1 MRGGSACQRGL
12 PALAAGQPAR
22 YTLPV
27 TEQLR
32 RPASVE
38 ELATTG
44 RQLRK
49 RQPRSGLGTGFRTDR
64 DPVALLEAQNTTR
77 LQSLVPVRWGRMAQS
92 AFAFYRGA
100 AALMAHD
107 LAPTPVSGIR
117 VQACGDA
124 HLANFGFY
132 ASPERKL
139 VFDLNDFDETLP
151 APWEWDVE
159 RLVASL
165 AVAARSSGFGDEVA
179 AKAAARTAGGYR
191 RAMLRLA
198 QRTAL
203 QNFHTVMSAAALLEL
218 AEQEK
223 ARAVSKEIT
232 RATRKAERRTSES
245 ALGKLA
251 TVTEEGELHLVE
263 QPPFM
268 VRPRQWPS
276 DIAAVPQLYADSVS
290 ADIRALLRR
299 FRPADMMLRVVG
311 VGSVGTRC
319 YLLAFEGP
327 TGDTLFLQAK
337 EAPASVLNSHGGR
350 AVVIPGDESGREH
363 TEGHRVVAAQ
373 RILQANSD
381 PFLGWITGWAGEHEG
396 RRRVDYYW
404 RQFRDMKG
412 SIEPESLD
420 KAQFSAY
427 GALCAALLARAPGPS
442 PSAAHIAAYLGGG
455 DQVAESVSAWVA
467 AYADV
472 AEADY
477 RALERAVASGRVPAE
492 LGV

>member
-1 MRGGSACQRGL
+1 MRWQPCQRGL

-22 YTLPV
+22 HTLHV
-27 TEQLR
+27 NEQLR

-319 YLLAFEGP
+319 LIELLTDSAGGP
-327 TGDTLFLQAK
+327 LILQIK
-337 EAPASVLNSHGGR
+337 EATASVLEPHAGAS
-350 AVVIPGDESGREH
+350 EL
-363 TEGHRVVAAQ
+363 GHAGERVVAGQ
-373 RILQANSD
+373 RIMQAVSD
-381 PFLGWITGWAGEHEG
+381 PFLGWTSSDGHA
-396 RRRVDYYW
+396 YYV

-412 SIEPESLD
+412 GFEIERLSSDLLQRYGGLCGSVLARAHAQSVEPAMIAGYLGHGAAFDHAMADFALAYARQNDLD
-420 KAQFSAY
+420 H
-427 GALCAALLARAPGPS
+427 AALLAA
-442 PSAAHIAAYLGGG
+442 I
-455 DQVAESVSAWVA
+455 D
-467 AYADV
+467 
-472 AEADY
+472 
-477 RALERAVASGRVPAE
+477 SGRIE
-492 LGV
+492 THEE